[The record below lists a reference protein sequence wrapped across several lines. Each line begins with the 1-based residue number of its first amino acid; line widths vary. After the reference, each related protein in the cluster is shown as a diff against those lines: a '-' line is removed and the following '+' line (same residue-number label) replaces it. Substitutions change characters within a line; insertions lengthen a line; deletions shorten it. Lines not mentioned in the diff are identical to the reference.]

1 MSKNFILDDGQA
13 FLLVDEATPDQT
25 SYGASNLNTFIK
37 VSIDLLNVKTGISK
51 VINLINRPALSQL
64 DAFPIL
70 TSVDNIGLKLGLVLP
85 DVSRGSITV
94 NNMADSFGSE
104 RRFSDLLN
112 RYTIHERDIKIWV
125 AQIPLGKND
134 VQENDFVLKWTA
146 IGTDV
151 TFDNS
156 KCRVNFTRADIP
168 VRVMTYVVNSDQF
181 PDAPSAS
188 LGKHL
193 PIIFTDSDQTV
204 EVEAIRVGEM
214 DIGVTNTQIDY
225 VYGTTLGTTHEIDT
239 IPSGSSGT
247 AHILMENRS
256 REWQR
261 MAPLSWNSFNL
272 NEDGTLYKDLP
283 HSFSFNGTWEPY
295 LKETGYKF
303 TPSQNITA
311 GQVLVGV
318 DWYLSSSISGDFYN
332 FQPAKFTLKVYSEW
346 NNYPDELI
354 ASSVIDCEVDY
365 ATKLELQSNVGSAS
379 YIYKF
384 KFELNKA
391 VIVPENSSIFIVL
404 ARNDISEGYTRGIF
418 GPVYQNSD
426 STNAPLASFEHYYL
440 YDSNGYSQLRKE
452 VYSKEIEAITA
463 LFNASSISST
473 EKDAYINA
481 INAEIDVIDTVAQ
494 TMGEWEFAVN
504 TGGKAHL
511 HTFGLAILSSSTA
524 PSSYQNGLGYK
535 GFSLIMRDQE
545 TPDLTQLRF
554 IVNATG
560 LEDDIDGTITGT
572 VRGPLA
578 NPLHQ
583 VRALMRDWN
592 GSAWVDKQFNHSKFS
607 DTHDEFLTGRWSIS
621 TGGATQGRQFLRDI
635 LSNICSNSMTR
646 LVPYVSES
654 DYSLGLFC
662 YGTRR
667 DRAYVLNDENA
678 QFLSAEIKGIESII
692 NHVQMVYSRRIRNR
706 TEELMAEGGFKQY
719 QAYLDSDTAGLD
731 MSLDDLNNSRSYY
744 GIRPLGSISFDWIQD
759 EASARSVGALF
770 LRRYNS
776 PEMIVKVAVPFAEC
790 PQLDGMDII
799 DIKFVNLPAYYGST
813 QLARGVLAG
822 TEATSVDLVNGHY
835 WKRSQRYRCA
845 VIGNE
850 LVLRQG
856 EPLQHI
862 LTLLVVNPTM
872 IL

>member
-1 MSKNFILDDGQA
+1 MGKNFILDDGQQ
-13 FLLVDEATPDQT
+13 FILVDPQAPEQT
-25 SYGASNLNTFIK
+25 SFGAPNLNTFIK

-94 NNMADSFGSE
+94 DNKADSFGSE

-112 RYTIHERDIKIWV
+112 RYTVHERDIKIWV
-125 AQIPLGKND
+125 AQIPLGKDD

-146 IGTDV
+146 IGTDI

-168 VRVMTYVVNSDQF
+168 VRVMTYVVNRDQF

-193 PIIFTDSDQTV
+193 PIIFSSGTNEV
-204 EVEAIRVGEM
+204 EVEAVRLS
-214 DIGVTNTQIDY
+214 DAVTSSNDTYVDY
-225 VYGTTLGTTHEIDT
+225 AFATTLANTHLLENVGTGGLAS
-239 IPSGSSGT
+239 PV
-247 AHILMENRS
+247 LMMENRS

-261 MAPLSWNSFNL
+261 VNLKRWNAFAIGG
-272 NEDGTLYKDLP
+272 DGRIYNDPP
-283 HSFSFNGTWEPY
+283 HSYSYIGTWDPA
-295 LKETGYKF
+295 LKEVGYKF
-303 TPSQNITA
+303 TPGQNIDA
-311 GQVLVGV
+311 GQVLVSI

-354 ASSVIDCEVDY
+354 ASSTIDCEVDY
-365 ATKLELQSNVGSAS
+365 ATKLELQSDVGSATK
-379 YIYKF
+379 IYKF
-384 KFELNKA
+384 RFDLNKII
-391 VIVPENSSIFIVL
+391 IVPENSSIFVVLERNDVSDDWPKGVFGPVHEDVDSGNVALSSFEQYYKFNTSAYLRNLQEQNQLIIDALTDSAEKTAAQAKLDADATLLASQVEGWQLQVISGGKSHFRAYVL
-404 ARNDISEGYTRGIF
+404 ARYLESTTL
-418 GPVYQNSD
+418 SD
-426 STNAPLASFEHYYL
+426 
-440 YDSNGYSQLRKE
+440 
-452 VYSKEIEAITA
+452 
-463 LFNASSISST
+463 
-473 EKDAYINA
+473 
-481 INAEIDVIDTVAQ
+481 
-494 TMGEWEFAVN
+494 
-504 TGGKAHL
+504 
-511 HTFGLAILSSSTA
+511 
-524 PSSYQNGLGYK
+524 YQNGLGYS
-535 GFSLIMRDQE
+535 GFSLWSRSLEGESLQN
-545 TPDLTQLRF
+545 TRF

-560 LEDDIDGTITGT
+560 LRDDIDGTITGT
-572 VRGPLA
+572 PEALLE

-592 GSAWVDKQFNHSKFS
+592 GSAWVDKQFNHTKFA

-646 LVPYVSES
+646 LVPYVSDS

-692 NHVQMVYSRRIRNR
+692 NHVEMVYNRRIRNR

-731 MSLDDLNNSRSYY
+731 MSLDELNNSRSYY

-770 LRRYNS
+770 LRRYNA

-790 PQLDGMDII
+790 PALDGMDII

-862 LTLLVVNPTM
+862 LTLLVVNPIM

>member
-1 MSKNFILDDGQA
+1 MSKNFILDNGQQ
-13 FLLVDEATPDQT
+13 FILVDPQTPEQ
-25 SYGASNLNTFIK
+25 SSFGAPNLNTFIK
-37 VSIDLLNVKTGISK
+37 VSIDLLNVKTGLNK
-51 VINLINRPALSQL
+51 VISLINRPALSQL

-94 NNMADSFGSE
+94 DNKADSFGSE

-112 RYTIHERDIKIWV
+112 RYTVHERDIKIWV
-125 AQIPLGKND
+125 AQIPLGKDD
-134 VQENDFVLKWTA
+134 VQESDFVLKWTA
-146 IGTDV
+146 IGTDI

-181 PDAPSAS
+181 PDAPSSS

-193 PIIFTDSDQTV
+193 PIIFSSGTNEV
-204 EVEAIRVGEM
+204 EVEAVRLS
-214 DIGVTNTQIDY
+214 DAVTSSNDTYIDY
-225 VYGTTLGTTHEIDT
+225 AFATTLGATHTLDNLT
-239 IPSGSSGT
+239 SNDSGSP
-247 AHILMENRS
+247 ALMMENRS
-256 REWQR
+256 REWQTLNLKR
-261 MAPLSWNSFNL
+261 WNAF
-272 NEDGTLYKDLP
+272 EIGGDGRIYNDPP
-283 HSFSFNGTWEPY
+283 HSYSYIGTWDPSF
-295 LKETGYKF
+295 KETGYKF
-303 TPSQNITA
+303 TPGQNIEA
-311 GQVLVGV
+311 GQVLVSV

-354 ASSVIDCEVDY
+354 ASSTIDCEVDY
-365 ATKLELQSNVGSAS
+365 ATKLELQADVGAANH
-379 YIYKF
+379 IYKF
-384 KFELNKA
+384 RFDLNKI
-391 VIVPENSSIFIVL
+391 VITPENSSIFIIL
-404 ARNDISEGYTRGIF
+404 ERNDVSDDWPKGVF
-418 GPVYQNSD
+418 GPVYQNVD
-426 STNAPLASFEHYYL
+426 SSNTALPSFEHYYKYNTSAYL
-440 YDSNGYSQLRKE
+440 RNLQEQNQL
-452 VYSKEIEAITA
+452 I
-463 LFNASSISST
+463 
-473 EKDAYINA
+473 INA
-481 INAEIDVIDTVAQ
+481 ITDSAEKTAAQ
-494 TMGEWEFAVN
+494 TKLNEDAALLASQLEGWQLSVN
-504 TGGKAHL
+504 TGGKAH
-511 HTFGLAILSSSTA
+511 FRAYVLARYLESVTVSE
-524 PSSYQNGLGYK
+524 YQNGLGYR
-535 GFSLIMRDQE
+535 GFSLWSRSLEGESLQN
-545 TPDLTQLRF
+545 TRF

-560 LEDDIDGTITGT
+560 LRDDTDGTITGT
-572 VRGPLA
+572 PEALLE

-592 GSAWVDKQFNHSKFS
+592 GTAWVDKQFNHTKFA

-646 LVPYVSES
+646 LVPYVSDS

-667 DRAYVLNDENA
+667 DRAYILNDENA

-692 NHVQMVYSRRIRNR
+692 NHVQMVYNRRIRNR

-731 MSLDDLNNSRSYY
+731 MSLDELNSSRSYY

-776 PEMIVKVAVPFAEC
+776 PEIIVKVAVPFAEC

-862 LTLLVVNPTM
+862 LTLLVVNPIM

>member
-13 FLLVDEATPDQT
+13 FLLVDEATSEQT
-25 SYGASNLNTFIK
+25 SFGAPNLNTFIK

-70 TSVDNIGLKLGLVLP
+70 QSVDNIGLKLGLVLP

-125 AQIPLGKND
+125 AQIPLGKDD

-181 PDAPSAS
+181 PDAPTAS

-193 PIIFTDSDQTV
+193 PIIFSSGTNEV
-204 EVEAIRVGEM
+204 EVEAVRLSDADNINWTHV
-214 DIGVTNTQIDY
+214 DY
-225 VYGTTLGTTHEIDT
+225 AYATTLGDTHDLNNSIL
-239 IPSGSSGT
+239 PSVM
-247 AHILMENRS
+247 MENRS
-256 REWQR
+256 REWQTVYLE
-261 MAPLSWNSFNL
+261 AWNSFAIGG
-272 NEDGTLYKDLP
+272 DGRIYNDPP
-283 HSFSFNGTWEPY
+283 HSYSYVGTWDPA
-295 LKETGYKF
+295 LKEIGYKF
-303 TPSQNITA
+303 TPNVNIEA
-311 GQVLVGV
+311 GQVLVSV

-346 NNYPDELI
+346 NNYPDDLI
-354 ASSVIDCEVDY
+354 ASSIIDCEVDY
-365 ATKLELQSNVGSAS
+365 ATKLELQSDVGSATK
-379 YIYKF
+379 IYKF
-384 KFELNKA
+384 RFDLNKII
-391 VIVPENSSIFIVL
+391 IVPENSSIFVIL
-404 ARNDISEGYTRGIF
+404 ERNDVSDDWPNGVF
-418 GPVYQNSD
+418 GPVHEDVD
-426 STNAPLASFEHYYL
+426 SSNVALASFEQYYKFNTSAYL
-440 YDSNGYSQLRKE
+440 RNLQEQNQL
-452 VYSKEIEAITA
+452 I
-463 LFNASSISST
+463 
-473 EKDAYINA
+473 INA
-481 INAEIDVIDTVAQ
+481 ITDSAEKTAAQ
-494 TMGEWEFAVN
+494 ARLDADAALLAGQKEGWQLQVVS
-504 TGGKAHL
+504 GGKSHFRAYA
-511 HTFGLAILSSSTA
+511 LARSLERVTLSD
-524 PSSYQNGLGYK
+524 YQNGLGYA
-535 GFSLIMRDQE
+535 GFGLWMRSYEGESLQN
-545 TPDLTQLRF
+545 TRF
-554 IVNATG
+554 IIKTSG

-572 VRGPLA
+572 PEALLE

-845 VIGNE
+845 IIGNE

-872 IL
+872 VL

>member
-1 MSKNFILDDGQA
+1 MSKNFILDNGQQ
-13 FLLVDEATPDQT
+13 FILVDPQTPEQ
-25 SYGASNLNTFIK
+25 SSFGAPNLNTFIK
-37 VSIDLLNVKTGISK
+37 VSIDLLNVKTGLNK
-51 VINLINRPALSQL
+51 VISLINRPALSQL

-94 NNMADSFGSE
+94 DNKADSFGSE

-112 RYTIHERDIKIWV
+112 RYTVHERDIKIWV
-125 AQIPLGKND
+125 AQIPLGKDD
-134 VQENDFVLKWTA
+134 VQESDFVLKWTA
-146 IGTDV
+146 IGTDI

-181 PDAPSAS
+181 PDAPSSS

-193 PIIFTDSDQTV
+193 PIIFSSGTNEV
-204 EVEAIRVGEM
+204 EVEAVRLS
-214 DIGVTNTQIDY
+214 DAVTSSNDTYIDY
-225 VYGTTLGTTHEIDT
+225 AFATTLGATHTLDNLT
-239 IPSGSSGT
+239 SNDSGSP
-247 AHILMENRS
+247 ALMMENRS
-256 REWQR
+256 REWQTLNLKR
-261 MAPLSWNSFNL
+261 WNAF
-272 NEDGTLYKDLP
+272 EIGGDGRIYNDPP
-283 HSFSFNGTWEPY
+283 HDHSYIGTWDPA
-295 LKETGYKF
+295 LKEIGYKF
-303 TPSQNITA
+303 TPNVNIEA
-311 GQVLVGV
+311 GHVLVSW

-354 ASSVIDCEVDY
+354 ASSTIDCEVDY
-365 ATKLELQSNVGSAS
+365 ATKLELQADVGAANH
-379 YIYKF
+379 IYKF
-384 KFELNKA
+384 RFDLNKI
-391 VIVPENSSIFIVL
+391 VITPENSSIFVIL
-404 ARNDISEGYTRGIF
+404 ERNDVSDDWPKGVF
-418 GPVYQNSD
+418 GPVYQNVD
-426 STNAPLASFEHYYL
+426 SSNVALPSFEQYYL
-440 YDSNGYSQLRKE
+440 MNSNGFQDIQNSYNAELSEATKALLDKSVGIDQGYIDALKLR
-452 VYSKEIEAITA
+452 IDTALEAIKPFYQGWQ
-463 LFNASSISST
+463 LQVIS
-473 EKDAYINA
+473 
-481 INAEIDVIDTVAQ
+481 
-494 TMGEWEFAVN
+494 
-504 TGGKAHL
+504 GGKSHFRAYV
-511 HTFGLAILSSSTA
+511 LARYLESVTVSE
-524 PSSYQNGLGYK
+524 YQNGLGYR
-535 GFSLIMRDQE
+535 GFSLWSRSLEGESLQN
-545 TPDLTQLRF
+545 TRF

-560 LEDDIDGTITGT
+560 LRDDTDGTITGT
-572 VRGPLA
+572 PEALLE

-592 GSAWVDKQFNHSKFS
+592 GTAWVDKQFNHTKFA

-692 NHVQMVYSRRIRNR
+692 NHVQMVYNRRIRNR

-776 PEMIVKVAVPFAEC
+776 PEIIVKVAVPFAEC

-862 LTLLVVNPTM
+862 LTLLVVNPIM